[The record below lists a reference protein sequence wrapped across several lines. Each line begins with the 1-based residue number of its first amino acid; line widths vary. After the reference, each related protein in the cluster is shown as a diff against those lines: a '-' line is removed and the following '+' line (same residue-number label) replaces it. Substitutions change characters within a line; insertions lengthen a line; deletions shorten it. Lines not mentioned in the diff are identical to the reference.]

1 MADATSDPIAQ
12 FQRERRE
19 LIDGYPDDTE
29 WHAQSLQWV
38 TRAFNQKYM
47 YNFDWLGRPLIQ
59 FPADIVAYQ
68 EVVWSVKPDLII
80 ETGIAHGGS
89 LALSASLLAM
99 LDYADAVA
107 EGTTLDPA
115 NPKRKVLGV
124 DIDIRDHNRELIDA
138 HPMRSRIDML
148 QGSSVTD
155 EMAAKVRGHASGYQ
169 TVLVALDS
177 NHTHEHVA
185 KELGYYAP
193 LVTPGSY
200 CVVFDTIVEDMDD
213 SVFPDRPWSQGDNPK
228 TAVWEFLRENPDFE
242 IDETLSKKL
251 LISAVPDGWLRRRS

>member
-12 FQRERRE
+12 FEGERR
-19 LIDGYPDDTE
+19 DFVNGYPGDAE
-29 WHAQSLQWV
+29 WQKQSIDWV
-38 TRAFNQKYM
+38 TRAFSQKYM
-47 YNFDWLGRPLIQ
+47 YNFDWLGRPVIQ
-59 FPADIVAYQ
+59 FPADMVAYQ
-68 EVVWSVKPDLII
+68 EVVWAVKPDLII

-89 LALSASLLAM
+89 LVLSASLLAM

-124 DIDIRDHNRELIDA
+124 DIDIRDHNRKLIEE
-138 HPMRSRIDML
+138 HPMSSRIDML

-155 EMAAKVRGHASGYQ
+155 EMAAQVAEHAKGYK
-169 TVLVALDS
+169 TVLVSLDS
-177 NHTHEHVA
+177 MHTHEHVA
-185 KELGYYAP
+185 KELAYYAP

-200 CVVFDTIVEDMDD
+200 CLVFDTIVEDMDD

-228 TAVWEFLRENPDFE
+228 TAVWEFLKENPDFE
-242 IDETLSKKL
+242 IDQDINQKL
-251 LISAVPDGWLRRRS
+251 LISAVPDGWLRRKS

>member
-12 FQRERRE
+12 FQQERRDF
-19 LIDGYPDDTE
+19 IAGYKGDAE
-29 WHAQSLQWV
+29 WQAQALAFV

-68 EVVWSVKPDLII
+68 EVVAAVKPDLII

-89 LALSASLLAM
+89 LVLSASLLAM

-115 NPKRKVLGV
+115 NPKRRVLGI
-124 DIDIRDHNRELIDA
+124 DIDIRSHNRKAIEA
-138 HPMRSRIDML
+138 HPMSGRIDMFE
-148 QGSSVTD
+148 GSSITD
-155 EMAAKVRGHASGYQ
+155 EMAAKVREYAAGYER
-169 TVLVALDS
+169 VLVSLDS
-177 NHTHEHVA
+177 NHTHEHVQ

-200 CVVFDTIVEDMDD
+200 CLVFDTIVEDMDD

-228 TAVWEFLRENPDFE
+228 TAVWEFLKENPEFE
-242 IDETLSKKL
+242 IDQEINDKL
-251 LISAVPDGWLRRRS
+251 LISAVPDGWLRRKA